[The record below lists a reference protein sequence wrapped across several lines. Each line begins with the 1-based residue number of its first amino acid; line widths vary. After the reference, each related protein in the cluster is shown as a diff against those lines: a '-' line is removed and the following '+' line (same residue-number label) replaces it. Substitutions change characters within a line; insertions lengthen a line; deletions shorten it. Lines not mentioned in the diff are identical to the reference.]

1 MIFRNVYDIS
11 ILLGLEDVTYPGDD
25 PYSREEIS
33 SIAVGAA
40 YNLSTLTLS
49 AHAGTH
55 IDAPNHFFD
64 KGENAAGYPASFWI
78 FKRPL
83 IVDVTL
89 MPSET
94 LRCGEWTKAI
104 KAETD
109 IVLFRSGWSS
119 MRSGKKYF
127 LENPGIHPEIALYLR
142 KKYPRIRAIGI
153 DWISVSPYE
162 DRALGREAHRAFLDP
177 EGENNPICI
186 IEDMD
191 LSGTFKGLS
200 EIYALPLRVQELD
213 SAPCTVVGG
222 YID

>member
-1 MIFRNVYDIS
+1 MKFGYLSHAIKDEIPVYGGRVSLDIDK
-11 ILLGLEDVTYPGDD
+11 IK
-25 PYSREEIS
+25 
-33 SIAVGAA
+33 SIAGGD
-40 YNLSTLTLS
+40 S
-49 AHAGTH
+49 ANIYRFTVESHYGTH